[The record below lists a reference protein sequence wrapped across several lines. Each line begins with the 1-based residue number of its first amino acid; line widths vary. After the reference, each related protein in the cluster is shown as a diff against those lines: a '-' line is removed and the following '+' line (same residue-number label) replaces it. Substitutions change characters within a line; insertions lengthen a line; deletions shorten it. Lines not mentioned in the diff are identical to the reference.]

1 MLSSRGRFFWSQVG
15 SFLHYTGE
23 GSRDPAAPPARRRAR
38 PSPPGPAAGRDEPER
53 EPARRG
59 VSAGR
64 PGRVAQLLLRTTP
77 PRRRPALAAECKRLV
92 RAQRPAGRG
101 SRKRR
106 PRRTQLKQSVDRPAP
121 APATTL
127 PLSPA
132 TPPPTMASE
141 ELYEVERIVDK
152 RKNKKGKTEY
162 LVRWKGYD
170 SEDDTWEPEQHLV
183 NCEEYIHDFNR
194 RHTEKQKESALT
206 RTNRTSPNNARKQ
219 ISRSTNSN
227 FSKTSPKALVIG
239 KDHESKNSQL
249 FAASQKFRKN
259 TAPSLSSR
267 KNMDLAKSGIK
278 ILVPKSPVKSR
289 TAVDGFQSESPE
301 KLDAVEQGQEDT
313 VAPEVAAE
321 KPVGALLG
329 PGAERARMGS
339 RPRIHPLV
347 PQVPGPVTAAMA
359 TGLAVNGKGVTAS
372 KRKFIDDRRDQPF
385 DKRLRFSV
393 RQTESAYRYRD
404 IVVRKQDGF
413 THILLSTKSS
423 ENNSLNPEVMR
434 EVQSALSTAAAD
446 DSKLV
451 LLSAVGS
458 VFCCGLDFIYFIRR
472 LTDDRKRE
480 STKMAE
486 AIRNF
491 VNTFIQFKK
500 PIIVAVNGPAI
511 GLGASILPL
520 CDVVW
525 ANEKA
530 WFQTPYTTF
539 GQSPDGCSTVMFPK
553 IMGGASANEM
563 LLSGRKLTAQE
574 ACGKGLVSQVFWPGT
589 FTQEV
594 MVRIKELA
602 SCNPVVL
609 EESKALVRC
618 NMKMELEQ
626 ANERECEV
634 LKKIWG
640 SAQGMD
646 SMLKY
651 LQRKIDEF

>member
-1 MLSSRGRFFWSQVG
+1 
-15 SFLHYTGE
+15 
-23 GSRDPAAPPARRRAR
+23 
-38 PSPPGPAAGRDEPER
+38 
-53 EPARRG
+53 
-59 VSAGR
+59 
-64 PGRVAQLLLRTTP
+64 
-77 PRRRPALAAECKRLV
+77 
-92 RAQRPAGRG
+92 
-101 SRKRR
+101 
-106 PRRTQLKQSVDRPAP
+106 
-121 APATTL
+121 
-127 PLSPA
+127 
-132 TPPPTMASE
+132 MASE

-194 RHTEKQKESALT
+194 RHSERQRESALP
-206 RTNRTSPNNARKQ
+206 RASRASPSNARKQ
-219 ISRSTNSN
+219 ISRSTSSG
-227 FSKTSPKALVIG
+227 FSKSAPEAPVMGRDPESRSSAL
-239 KDHESKNSQL
+239 L
-249 FAASQKFRKN
+249 AASQKLRRS
-259 TAPSLSSR
+259 TASALPSR
-267 KNMDLAKSGIK
+267 KSMDLAKSGIK
-278 ILVPKSPVKSR
+278 ILVPKSPTKSR
-289 TAVDGFQSESPE
+289 TAVDGFPSEGPG
-301 KLDAVEQGQEDT
+301 KLDSVEQGPEDSG
-313 VAPEVAAE
+313 APEVAAE

-339 RPRIHPLV
+339 RPPIHPLV
-347 PQVPGPVTAAMA
+347 PQAPGPVTAAMA
-359 TGLAVNGKGVTAS
+359 TGLAVNGKGTSPFMDALTANGTTNIQTSVTGVTAG

-404 IVVRKQDGF
+404 IVVWKQDGF

-423 ENNSLNPEVMR
+423 ENNSLNPEVMK
-434 EVQSALSTAAAD
+434 EVQSALNTAAAD

-525 ANEKA
+525 ATEKA
-530 WFQTPYTTF
+530 WFQTPYATF

-618 NMKMELEQ
+618 NMKLELEQ

>member
-1 MLSSRGRFFWSQVG
+1 
-15 SFLHYTGE
+15 
-23 GSRDPAAPPARRRAR
+23 
-38 PSPPGPAAGRDEPER
+38 
-53 EPARRG
+53 
-59 VSAGR
+59 
-64 PGRVAQLLLRTTP
+64 
-77 PRRRPALAAECKRLV
+77 
-92 RAQRPAGRG
+92 
-101 SRKRR
+101 
-106 PRRTQLKQSVDRPAP
+106 
-121 APATTL
+121 
-127 PLSPA
+127 
-132 TPPPTMASE
+132 MASE

-152 RKNKKGKTEY
+152 RKNKKGKIEY
-162 LVRWKGYD
+162 LVHWKGYD
-170 SEDDTWEPEQHLV
+170 SGDDTWEPEQHLV
-183 NCEEYIHDFNR
+183 NCEEYIHEFNR
-194 RHTEKQKESALT
+194 RLHEKLKDTST
-206 RTNRTSPNNARKQ
+206 ITKSNRTSPNNARKQ
-219 ISRSTNSN
+219 ISRSTNS
-227 FSKTSPKALVIG
+227 SIPRTSPKSITFSKDNESRTPLSTSPKLRKSPSQVI
-239 KDHESKNSQL
+239 
-249 FAASQKFRKN
+249 
-259 TAPSLSSR
+259 PVR
-267 KNMDLAKSGIK
+267 KNMDLSRSSIK
-278 ILVPKSPVKSR
+278 ILVPRSPMKSR
-289 TAVDGFQSESPE
+289 SSVDGFENESGE
-301 KLDAVEQGQEDT
+301 KLNHIEQEQDS
-313 VAPEVAAE
+313 VAPEVTAE

-339 RPRIHPLV
+339 RPRPPSLV
-347 PQVPGPVTAAMA
+347 PQIQLPLTVTAPTA
-359 TGLAVNGKGVTAS
+359 LAVNGKGTSTFLQALTANGTSSIQTSVAGVTG
-372 KRKFIDDRRDQPF
+372 KRKFIDDRREQSF

-423 ENNSLNPEVMR
+423 ENNSLNPEVMK
-434 EVQSALSTAAAD
+434 EVQGALATAAAD

-451 LLSAVGS
+451 LFSAVGS

-480 STKMAE
+480 STKMAD
-486 AIRNF
+486 AIRVF

-520 CDVVW
+520 CDVIW

-539 GQSPDGCSTVMFPK
+539 GQSPDGCSSLLFPK
-553 IMGGASANEM
+553 IMGIASANEM

-574 ACGKGLVSQVFWPGT
+574 ACAKGLVSQVFWPGT

-594 MVRIKELA
+594 MVRIRELVA
-602 SCNPVVL
+602 CNPVVL
-609 EESKALVRC
+609 EETKALVR
-618 NMKMELEQ
+618 NVTRGELEQ
-626 ANERECEV
+626 TNDRECEV

>member
-1 MLSSRGRFFWSQVG
+1 
-15 SFLHYTGE
+15 
-23 GSRDPAAPPARRRAR
+23 
-38 PSPPGPAAGRDEPER
+38 
-53 EPARRG
+53 
-59 VSAGR
+59 
-64 PGRVAQLLLRTTP
+64 
-77 PRRRPALAAECKRLV
+77 
-92 RAQRPAGRG
+92 
-101 SRKRR
+101 
-106 PRRTQLKQSVDRPAP
+106 
-121 APATTL
+121 
-127 PLSPA
+127 
-132 TPPPTMASE
+132 MASE

-162 LVRWKGYD
+162 LVRWKGYE

-194 RHTEKQKESALT
+194 HHTEKQKESTLT

-227 FSKTSPKALVIG
+227 FSKTSPKSLVIG

-259 TAPSLSSR
+259 TAPSLSNR
-267 KNMDLAKSGIK
+267 KNMDLAKSGT
-278 ILVPKSPVKSR
+278 SPFMDAL
-289 TAVDGFQSESPE
+289 TANGTTNIQTS
-301 KLDAVEQGQEDT
+301 
-313 VAPEVAAE
+313 
-321 KPVGALLG
+321 
-329 PGAERARMGS
+329 
-339 RPRIHPLV
+339 
-347 PQVPGPVTAAMA
+347 VT
-359 TGLAVNGKGVTAS
+359 GVTAG
-372 KRKFIDDRRDQPF
+372 KRKFLEERRDQPF

-423 ENNSLNPEVMR
+423 ENNSLNPEVMK

-618 NMKMELEQ
+618 NMKVELEQ

>member
-1 MLSSRGRFFWSQVG
+1 MGLSGSLPTYNQQEPCKPQEEWQHLSSETCQSTQGVMDTVF
-15 SFLHYTGE
+15 GE
-23 GSRDPAAPPARRRAR
+23 AA
-38 PSPPGPAAGRDEPER
+38 D
-53 EPARRG
+53 
-59 VSAGR
+59 
-64 PGRVAQLLLRTTP
+64 QTHL
-77 PRRRPALAAECKRLV
+77 
-92 RAQRPAGRG
+92 Q
-101 SRKRR
+101 
-106 PRRTQLKQSVDRPAP
+106 
-121 APATTL
+121 
-127 PLSPA
+127 
-132 TPPPTMASE
+132 
-141 ELYEVERIVDK
+141 VERIVDK

-194 RHTEKQKESALT
+194 RHTEKQRESTLT

-227 FSKTSPKALVIG
+227 FSKTSPKSLVIG

-259 TAPSLSSR
+259 TAPSLSTR
-267 KNMDLAKSGIK
+267 KNMDLAKSG
-278 ILVPKSPVKSR
+278 
-289 TAVDGFQSESPE
+289 
-301 KLDAVEQGQEDT
+301 
-313 VAPEVAAE
+313 
-321 KPVGALLG
+321 
-329 PGAERARMGS
+329 
-339 RPRIHPLV
+339 
-347 PQVPGPVTAAMA
+347 VTA
-359 TGLAVNGKGVTAS
+359 G

-423 ENNSLNPEVMR
+423 ENNSLNPEVMK

>member
-1 MLSSRGRFFWSQVG
+1 
-15 SFLHYTGE
+15 
-23 GSRDPAAPPARRRAR
+23 
-38 PSPPGPAAGRDEPER
+38 
-53 EPARRG
+53 
-59 VSAGR
+59 
-64 PGRVAQLLLRTTP
+64 
-77 PRRRPALAAECKRLV
+77 
-92 RAQRPAGRG
+92 
-101 SRKRR
+101 
-106 PRRTQLKQSVDRPAP
+106 
-121 APATTL
+121 
-127 PLSPA
+127 
-132 TPPPTMASE
+132 MASE
-141 ELYEVERIVDK
+141 ELYEVERIVDR
-152 RKNKKGKTEY
+152 RKNKKGRTEY
-162 LVRWKGYD
+162 LVRWKGYE

-183 NCEEYIHDFNR
+183 NCQEYVGDFNR
-194 RHTEKQKESALT
+194 RHPEKQKESTLT
-206 RTNRTSPNNARKQ
+206 RTNRTSPNNASNQ
-219 ISRSTNSN
+219 ISRSPNRN
-227 FSKTSPKALVIG
+227 FSKTSRESLVIG

-249 FAASQKFRKN
+249 LAAGQKFRKN
-259 TAPSLSSR
+259 TAPSLSKR
-267 KNMDLAKSGIK
+267 KKMDLAKSGIK
-278 ILVPKSPVKSR
+278 MLVPKSPIKSG
-289 TAVDGFQSESPE
+289 TAAHGFQSESRE
-301 KLDAVEQGQEDT
+301 QLDPVEQAQEDT
-313 VAPEVAAE
+313 VAPEVTAE
-321 KPVGALLG
+321 KPVGALLR
-329 PGAERARMGS
+329 PGAEPARMGS
-339 RPRIHPLV
+339 RPPIHPPV
-347 PQVPGPVTAAMA
+347 PQVPGPATAATA
-359 TGLAVNGKGVTAS
+359 TGLALSGKGTSPFMDALTANGTTNIQTPVTGVTAG
-372 KRKFIDDRRDQPF
+372 KRKFLAERRDQPF
-385 DKRLRFSV
+385 DKPLRFSV
-393 RQTESAYRYRD
+393 RQRQSAYTYRD

-423 ENNSLNPEVMR
+423 ENNSLNPEVMK
-434 EVQSALSTAAAD
+434 EVQSALSRAAAD

-472 LTDDRKRE
+472 LRDDRKRE

-486 AIRNF
+486 AVRNF

-500 PIIVAVNGPAI
+500 PVIVAVNGPAI

-553 IMGGASANEM
+553 IMGGPSANEM

-602 SCNPVVL
+602 SCNPVVV

-618 NMKMELEQ
+618 NMKVELEQ